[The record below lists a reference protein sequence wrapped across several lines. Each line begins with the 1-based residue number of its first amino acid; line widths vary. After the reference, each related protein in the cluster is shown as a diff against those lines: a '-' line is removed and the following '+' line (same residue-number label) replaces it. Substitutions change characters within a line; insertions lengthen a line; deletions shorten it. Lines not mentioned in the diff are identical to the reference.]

1 MKKKFDLR
9 LIRTTAL
16 LVFILLKATAL
27 WADHRDDIGY
37 TRLADELTT
46 ALVDGNGVAVAHVEA
61 QNGDGH
67 WMPDAGNSQ
76 FAGKTIVDKTGG
88 AGGTSSHA
96 TSVGQKFY
104 GITSSMAPAVTAID
118 AYEANDWMGLGF
130 LGYGWFYGG
139 NPFQPVYDTSTWPW
153 TLAAPARVANHSWV
167 GALAEGN
174 DEDILRRLDFAA
186 WRDEYIQVTPVSNQ
200 TGSNNPLLNDA
211 FNSITVGR
219 TDGNHP
225 AGTLALDS
233 VYTAGRTCPLIV
245 VPLTTTSS
253 CAPVVAS
260 AAALL
265 VEAGRQPDRS
275 TDPSAVSTINR
286 NGDEIFNAERLEVI
300 KAAILAGAQRV
311 THNTS
316 STAQITDYR
325 QDSANGLDQRY
336 GAGQIDV
343 YTGYHIVH
351 AGEQNSAE
359 DEPANGGAINATG
372 FDVDPSF
379 GGSGG
384 SNTTGT
390 YVFTPTA
397 DQRRIYAA
405 LVWNLLVDGGTA
417 QNYDDTAVLYDLNLA
432 LYDVTVAGYQR
443 LVAVSSSSTDNTENL
458 WAGLVPGRSYRMEVT
473 AAAGQA
479 AFDWDYAL
487 AWRMETPADSD
498 NDGIPDD
505 WEVQNGMDYTDT
517 ADGSQDPDDDQ
528 LTNIAEFEN
537 GTDPDQADTDG
548 DGQIDGLEVL
558 FHSDPLNPN
567 ETAVIE
573 VSAAG
578 PPAMYLIFMAMLVIG
593 CNAILSARSCL
604 FEDPKTMYQ

>member
-1 MKKKFDLR
+1 
-9 LIRTTAL
+9 
-16 LVFILLKATAL
+16 
-27 WADHRDDIGY
+27 
-37 TRLADELTT
+37 
-46 ALVDGNGVAVAHVEA
+46 
-61 QNGDGH
+61 
-67 WMPDAGNSQ
+67 
-76 FAGKTIVDKTGG
+76 
-88 AGGTSSHA
+88 
-96 TSVGQKFY
+96 
-104 GITSSMAPAVTAID
+104 
-118 AYEANDWMGLGF
+118 
-130 LGYGWFYGG
+130 
-139 NPFQPVYDTSTWPW
+139 
-153 TLAAPARVANHSWV
+153 
-167 GALAEGN
+167 
-174 DEDILRRLDFAA
+174 
-186 WRDEYIQVTPVSNQ
+186 
-200 TGSNNPLLNDA
+200 
-211 FNSITVGR
+211 
-219 TDGNHP
+219 
-225 AGTLALDS
+225 
-233 VYTAGRTCPLIV
+233 
-245 VPLTTTSS
+245 
-253 CAPVVAS
+253 
-260 AAALL
+260 
-265 VEAGRQPDRS
+265 
-275 TDPSAVSTINR
+275 VSTTNR
-286 NGDEIFNAERLEVI
+286 NGDEIFNAARLEVI

-343 YTGYHIVH
+343 YASYHIVD

-443 LVAVSSSSTDNTENL
+443 LVALSSSSTDNTENL
-458 WAGLVPGRSYRMEVT
+458 WAELVPGRSYRMEVT
-473 AAAGQA
+473 TAVGQA

-487 AWRMETPADSD
+487 AWRMETPVDSD
-498 NDGIPDD
+498 DDGIPDD
-505 WEVQNGMDYTDT
+505 WEVQNGMDYTDI
-517 ADGSQDPDDDQ
+517 ADGSQDVDNDQ